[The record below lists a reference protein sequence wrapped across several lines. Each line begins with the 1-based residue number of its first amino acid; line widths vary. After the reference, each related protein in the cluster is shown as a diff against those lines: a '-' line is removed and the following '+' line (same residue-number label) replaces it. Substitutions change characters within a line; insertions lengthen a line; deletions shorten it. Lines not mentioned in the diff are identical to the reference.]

1 MIVPDGRTDGEKLDE
16 LLGNPEETHLDLKAK
31 VDLTVAEDRL
41 KFVKDAVTM
50 SQRPPGGYILIGVD
64 DDGKPCMPV
73 GTITDRSRFD
83 GSRIG
88 ALIRGYIEGEVHV
101 LVQIHEVDS
110 NEIVMVYVQQN
121 RDRLPVPFSK
131 DGQCKRADGK
141 DVTVFRQGEIFIRE
155 GAENVPIRYAH
166 WQDLLSAYANKIRG
180 EANAATQSLVSEV
193 FAARQPAAGVAPDV
207 PLLMTMDEATFA
219 VAMVSLLESGNDVR
233 LRQFIRSLTATT
245 GPAASLDDFTVALD
259 KWTIFCAQALYFER
273 RDLVDEAV
281 DKLRGVFK
289 TFGEDQTATR
299 KRFAVVIRIYV
310 LGSLAVRLEAWEAV
324 KSLSLQPVPS
334 STSYPDYIYSSWIR
348 NATVSVARANL
359 DADPDDPSQ
368 QGRAGF
374 ILSAARNLMVEH
386 AAMRPDL
393 TDDQVSADEI
403 THNDIALNS
412 LCEFDIAYCIIVAAM
427 GTEHGSAYPSSSAFD
442 EGRAKPMAQRL
453 VADANVRQRMLP
465 GVADSEIAV
474 AINEMYELAIRESVN
489 SYGGRWWAM
498 PPSVDLWVNRN
509 LPPAQ

>member
-1 MIVPDGRTDGEKLDE
+1 MIVPDGRTDPEKLDE

-31 VDLTVAEDRL
+31 VDLTVAEDKL

-101 LVQIHEVDS
+101 LVQIHDVNG

-131 DGQCKRADGK
+131 DGQYQGDDGK
-141 DVTVFRQGEIFIRE
+141 TVTVFRKGEIFVRE

-166 WQDLLSAYANKIRG
+166 WQDLLSAYSEKIRS
-180 EANAATQSLVSEV
+180 EAGAATTNLLNEV
-193 FAARQPAAGVAPDV
+193 IAARQQTAGVAADV
-207 PLLMTMDEATFA
+207 PLLFDMDEATFA
-219 VAMVSLLESGNDVR
+219 AATVSLLQSGNDVL

-245 GPAASLDDFTVALD
+245 GPAASLDDFTAALD
-259 KWTIFCAQALYFER
+259 KWTIFCAQALHYER
-273 RDLVDEAV
+273 RDLVDEAI

-289 TFGEDQTATR
+289 SFGEDETAIR

-310 LGSLAVRLEAWEAV
+310 LGSLAVRLEAWETV
-324 KSLSLQPVPS
+324 RSLSLQPVPS

-348 NATVSVARANL
+348 NSTVFVARANL

-374 ILSAARNLMVEH
+374 ILSAARELMVEH
-386 AAMRPDL
+386 ATMRPDL
-393 TDDQVSADEI
+393 TDRQVPADEI
-403 THNDIALNS
+403 THDDIALNS
-412 LCEFDIAYCIIVAAM
+412 LCEFDIAYCIVVAAM
-427 GTEHGSAYPSSSAFD
+427 GTDHGSAYPSSVAFD
-442 EGRAKPMAQRL
+442 EDRAKQMAQRL
-453 VADANVRQRMLP
+453 VADASIRQRLLP
-465 GVADSEIAV
+465 GVADPEIAE
-474 AINEMYELAIRESVN
+474 AIADIYEIAIRESANN
-489 SYGGRWWAM
+489 SGGRWWAM
-498 PPSVDLWVNRN
+498 PPSVDQWVNQN
-509 LPPAQ
+509 LS